1 MIFRNILCDF
11 IGGHTIDSYAPF
23 RVSQTTSL
31 AVTVKNIVQW
41 FLYFKGMKLA
51 LLLHLTVN

>member
-31 AVTVKNIVQW
+31 AVTVKNIVQ
-41 FLYFKGMKLA
+41 
-51 LLLHLTVN
+51 